1 MQKQVSSRK
10 SARESITRNQAFV
23 VRKNLKPQENVNIIN
38 CAQKSLAVRQGF
50 LSYQGKE
57 VILKPENNKKLK
69 EKKNWILLFLKKIAK
84 LLFNRVFYVAVA
96 ILIQFGWLMTMVM
109 RLATFSKY
117 VDILLKL
124 AGIIIVLWILNREIN
139 PSYKLAW
146 TILILVLPILGVVLY
161 LVFGRSRIAA
171 IMQQQF
177 ERRVEESREYLRDR
191 PETRARLEELDP
203 SAANQSR
210 YISDISRFPVHENTT
225 AEYFQVGDDMF
236 PVLVRELKQAKKY
249 IFIEYFIINDGI
261 MWQTILH
268 ILEEKAAEG
277 VDVRLIYDGFGC
289 LTTLPHKYSEELRA
303 KGISCQVFNPFRPL
317 LNIIQNNRDHR
328 KLCIIDG
335 WVGFTGG
342 INLADEYINQ
352 KERFGHWKDT
362 AVMLK
367 GEAVWN
373 MTVMFLH
380 MWAVIGRSDERVDY
394 EAYFPHRYHEEEFES
409 DGFIQPFCDTPL
421 DMEIVGENVYL
432 NIINKARNYVYIC
445 TPYLIIDNEMMTALC
460 LAAKSG
466 VDVRIMTPGIPDKK
480 LVFLLTQSYYKQ
492 LLEAGVR
499 IYEYQPGF
507 LHAKSFVCD
516 DEIGVVGTINL
527 DYRSLYLH
535 FEDGVWIY
543 KNRVIQDI
551 KDDFVQTMEYCRPV
565 ELGFCLNRNIWVRM
579 MQNIFRVF
587 APML

>member
-1 MQKQVSSRK
+1 MK
-10 SARESITRNQAFV
+10 A
-23 VRKNLKPQENVNIIN
+23 
-38 CAQKSLAVRQGF
+38 
-50 LSYQGKE
+50 
-57 VILKPENNKKLK
+57 ENNKILK
-69 EKKNWILLFLKKIAK
+69 EKKNWILLLFKKLAK
-84 LLFNRVFYVAVA
+84 LIFNRIFYVAVA
-96 ILIQFGWLMTMVM
+96 MLVQLGWILMMVL
-109 RLATFSKY
+109 RLAAYSSVIHFGLRL
-117 VDILLKL
+117 I
-124 AGIIIVLWILNREIN
+124 GIVLVLWILNKEIN

-146 TILILVLPILGVVLY
+146 TMLILILPILGVVLY
-161 LVFGRSRIAA
+161 FVFGRSRIAA
-171 IMQQQF
+171 IMQQHF
-177 ERRVEESREYLRDR
+177 EQRIEESREYLRDR
-191 PETRARLEELDP
+191 PQTRQKLEALDP
-203 SAANQSR
+203 SASNQSR
-210 YISDISRFPVHENTT
+210 YISDVSRFPVHENTT

-249 IFIEYFIINDGI
+249 IFIEYFIINDGV
-261 MWQTILH
+261 MWQTILN
-268 ILEEKAAEG
+268 ILEKKAAEG

-289 LTTLPHKYSEELRA
+289 LTTLPHKYYEELQK
-303 KGISCQVFNPFRPL
+303 KGIKCQVFNPFRPI

-380 MWAVIGRSDERVDY
+380 MWAVIGRSEESIDY
-394 EAYFPHRYHEEEFES
+394 EAYFPHRYHEGEFES
-409 DGFIQPFCDTPL
+409 DGFVQPFCDTPL
-421 DMEIVGENVYL
+421 DEEVVGEDVYL
-432 NIINKARNYVYIC
+432 NIINKAKKYVYIC

-480 LVFLLTQSYYKQ
+480 LVFILTQSYYRQ
-492 LLEAGVR
+492 LLEAGVK

-507 LHAKSFVCD
+507 LHAKSFVSD

-543 KNRVIQDI
+543 RNRVIQDI
-551 KDDFVQTMEYCRPV
+551 KDDFIQTMEYCRQIEP
-565 ELGFCLNRNIWVRM
+565 EFCLNRNIGLRI
-579 MQNIFRVF
+579 MQNIFRAF
-587 APML
+587 APLM

>member
-1 MQKQVSSRK
+1 M
-10 SARESITRNQAFV
+10 
-23 VRKNLKPQENVNIIN
+23 
-38 CAQKSLAVRQGF
+38 
-50 LSYQGKE
+50 
-57 VILKPENNKKLK
+57 
-69 EKKNWILLFLKKIAK
+69 
-84 LLFNRVFYVAVA
+84 
-96 ILIQFGWLMTMVM
+96 
-109 RLATFSKY
+109 
-117 VDILLKL
+117 
-124 AGIIIVLWILNREIN
+124 
-139 PSYKLAW
+139 
-146 TILILVLPILGVVLY
+146 
-161 LVFGRSRIAA
+161 
-171 IMQQQF
+171 
-177 ERRVEESREYLRDR
+177 
-191 PETRARLEELDP
+191 
-203 SAANQSR
+203 
-210 YISDISRFPVHENTT
+210 
-225 AEYFQVGDDMF
+225 
-236 PVLVRELKQAKKY
+236 
-249 IFIEYFIINDGI
+249 
-261 MWQTILH
+261 
-268 ILEEKAAEG
+268 
-277 VDVRLIYDGFGC
+277 DVRLIYDGFGC
-289 LTTLPHKYSEELRA
+289 LTTLPHKYYEELRA
-303 KGISCQVFNPFRPL
+303 KGNLPVRYLTRSVRL

-328 KLCIIDG
+328 KLCIMDG

-373 MTVMFLH
+373 MTAMFLH
-380 MWAVIGRSDERVDY
+380 MWAVSEQIQMRVLIMKLIFHI
-394 EAYFPHRYHEEEFES
+394 EYHEEEFES

-421 DMEIVGENVYL
+421 DEEIVGENVYL
-432 NIINKARNYVYIC
+432 NIINKAKNYVYIC

-492 LLEAGVR
+492 LLESGVK

-551 KDDFVQTMEYCRPV
+551 KEDFVQTMEYCRPV
-565 ELGFCLNRNIWVRM
+565 ELQFCLNRNIGVRM

>member
-1 MQKQVSSRK
+1 M
-10 SARESITRNQAFV
+10 
-23 VRKNLKPQENVNIIN
+23 NLII
-38 CAQKSLAVRQGF
+38 KLIIRPLRSL
-50 LSYQGKE
+50 L
-57 VILKPENNKKLK
+57 
-69 EKKNWILLFLKKIAK
+69 K
-84 LLFNRVFYVAVA
+84 LLFNRIFYVALA
-96 ILIQFGWLMTMVM
+96 LIVQLAWLLIALF
-109 RLATFSKY
+109 RLMEYSRWVTIGMQA
-117 VDILLKL
+117 VGVLLVFW
-124 AGIIIVLWILNREIN
+124 IVNKKIN

-146 TILILVLPILGVVLY
+146 TMLILIFPVFGGTLY
-161 LVFGRSRIAA
+161 LLFGKSRIGAVMEQHYQKL
-171 IMQQQF
+171 ID
-177 ERRVEESREYLRDR
+177 ETSEYLD
-191 PETRARLEELDP
+191 ESECTRKHLMEDDQSMAIQSEYIWKY
-203 SAANQSR
+203 SR
-210 YISDISRFPVHENTT
+210 YPVHENTS

-249 IFIEYFIINDGI
+249 IFIEYFIINDGV
-261 MWQTILH
+261 MWQTILN
-268 ILEEKAAEG
+268 ILEKKAAEG

-289 LTTLPHKYSEELRA
+289 LTTLPHKYYEELQK
-303 KGISCQVFNPFRPL
+303 KGIKCQVFNPFRPI

-352 KERFGHWKDT
+352 KARFGHWKDT

-380 MWAVIGRSDERVDY
+380 MWAVIGRSEESIDY
-394 EAYFPHRYHEEEFES
+394 EAYFPHRYHEGEFES
-409 DGFIQPFCDTPL
+409 EGFVQPFCDTPL
-421 DMEIVGENVYL
+421 DEEVVGEDVYL
-432 NIINKARNYVYIC
+432 NIINKAKKYVYIC

-480 LVFLLTQSYYKQ
+480 LVFILTQSYYRQ
-492 LLEAGVR
+492 LLEAGVK

-507 LHAKSFVCD
+507 LHAKSFVSD

-543 KNRVIQDI
+543 RNRVIQDI
-551 KDDFVQTMEYCRPV
+551 KDDFIQTMEYCRQIEP
-565 ELGFCLNRNIWVRM
+565 EFCLNRNIGLRI
-579 MQNIFRVF
+579 MQNIFRAF
-587 APML
+587 APLM